1 MFNPWISRTNRVTI
15 AGNSKMPGISKRSKG
30 IKKRDKQAITVV
42 EEGEEGAE
50 VEALESDI
58 EQVIDEEERIAPGP
72 LLGQYEKFPEFIE
85 LEIKPLGTITTSNI
99 LTAYNKYALNEI
111 LDQKTR
117 ELILLK
123 SFPIVF
129 RIYLVPALNI
139 LTIQKG
145 QSDTSID

>member
-58 EQVIDEEERIAPGP
+58 E
-72 LLGQYEKFPEFIE
+72 
-85 LEIKPLGTITTSNI
+85 
-99 LTAYNKYALNEI
+99 
-111 LDQKTR
+111 
-117 ELILLK
+117 
-123 SFPIVF
+123 
-129 RIYLVPALNI
+129 
-139 LTIQKG
+139 
-145 QSDTSID
+145 